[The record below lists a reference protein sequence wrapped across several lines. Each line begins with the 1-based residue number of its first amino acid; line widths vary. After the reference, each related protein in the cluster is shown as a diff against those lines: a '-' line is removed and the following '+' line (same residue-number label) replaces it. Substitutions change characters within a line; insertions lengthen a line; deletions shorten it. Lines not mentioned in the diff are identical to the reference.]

1 MLTLPGAFLSFF
13 SHKKQYRCPVRG
25 RRSNQKK
32 TEQKKVTLMIES
44 VLERYLKLCVKLKLR
59 ILSNIEIDF

>member
-13 SHKKQYRCPVRG
+13 FHKKQYRCPVRG
-25 RRSNQKK
+25 RRSNQK

-59 ILSNIEIDF
+59 TLSNIEIDF